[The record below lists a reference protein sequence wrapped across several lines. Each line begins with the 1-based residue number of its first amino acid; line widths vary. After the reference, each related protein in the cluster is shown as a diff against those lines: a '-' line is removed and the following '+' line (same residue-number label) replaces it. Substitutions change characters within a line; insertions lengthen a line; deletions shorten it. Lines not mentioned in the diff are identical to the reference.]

1 MTRGLV
7 RPAIPVVAAAAL
19 IASSTAARHREV
31 SDPEEQLFRLI
42 NGAPDRLHSPVWAVM
57 QGGSLA
63 AVFVVS
69 DLLRRSGQ
77 ARRARAAL
85 LAGITVWA
93 GVKAIKPMVGRGRPA
108 CHLDAVSIRGHQ
120 QSGLGYPSGHAAVA
134 TTLAIIAASRLSPRA
149 RFVAAALAATTGG
162 ARIYVGAHLPLDV
175 VGGAAV
181 GVLAGRAATVH
192 LTSER
197 SR

>member
-1 MTRGLV
+1 MRRPV
-7 RPAIPVVAAAAL
+7 RPSSLAMAAAL
-19 IASSTAARHREV
+19 VATSTAAHRRKV
-31 SDPEEQLFRLI
+31 SGPEEELFRLI
-42 NGAPDRLHSPVWAVM
+42 NGAPDRFHLPVWAVM
-57 QGGSLA
+57 QSGSLA

-69 DLLRRSGQ
+69 GLLRRSGR
-77 ARRARAAL
+77 ARRARTAL

-93 GVKAIKPMVGRGRPA
+93 AVKAIKPLVGRGRPA
-108 CHLDAVSIRGHQ
+108 CHLDGVSIRGHQ

-134 TTLAIIAASRLSPRA
+134 TTLAIIAASRLPPGG
-149 RFVAAALAATTGG
+149 RFIAAAVAAATGW

-181 GVLAGRAATVH
+181 GVLAGRAANVH
-192 LTSER
+192 LSSAG